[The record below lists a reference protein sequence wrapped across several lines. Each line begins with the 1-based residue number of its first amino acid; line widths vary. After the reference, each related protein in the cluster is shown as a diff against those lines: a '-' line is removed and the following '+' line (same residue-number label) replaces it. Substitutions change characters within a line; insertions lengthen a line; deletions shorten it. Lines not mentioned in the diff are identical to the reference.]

1 MKERFML
8 ADNEMFLRDMKHLK
22 SYSSIEDIIDV
33 MNKVNKSD
41 NCAVDIIK
49 KEIEK
54 QDDEKVIIALE
65 RILKQIYSL
74 NSRP

>member
-1 MKERFML
+1 ML